1 MLRLITLL
9 LLTILLS
16 IRIKKI
22 LSGRLSRE
30 REAYS
35 SLENESKLCAKESE
49 GLKISNQELE
59 KVSEETIALYDITQD
74 IYKTLDVEKMLE
86 IFRGRLANYLKFDR
100 CIFTSLESDLSQY
113 PDALV
118 LPLSI
123 HKTNMG
129 YLVAAGVGQKDKD
142 KFNILAHQLII
153 GIKKAILYKR
163 VQEMAITDSLTQA
176 FSRRHFLDRFNEEM
190 ERSKKF
196 KLRFSFLM
204 VDVDHFKEINDN
216 YGHLVGDAVLREIA
230 RSMKEN
236 IRQIDFI
243 GRWGGEEF
251 ALIFVETEKSQ
262 ACLAAERIRQT
273 IESKQISVYDEALK
287 TTISMGVATFPE
299 DAREAVSLV
308 EKADKSLYLAKEKGR
323 NMVCS

>member
-1 MLRLITLL
+1 MLRLIILL

-16 IRIKKI
+16 IRVKKI

-30 REAYS
+30 REAYLA
-35 SLENESKLCAKESE
+35 LENESKLCARESE
-49 GLKISNQELE
+49 GLKIGNQELE

-86 IFRGRLANYLKFDR
+86 IFRGRLANYLKFDQ

-113 PDALV
+113 PDAMV

-123 HKTNMG
+123 HKTNAG
-129 YLVAAGVGQKDKD
+129 YLVAAGVAQKDKD

-299 DAREAVSLV
+299 DAHEAVSLV

-323 NMVCS
+323 NMICS